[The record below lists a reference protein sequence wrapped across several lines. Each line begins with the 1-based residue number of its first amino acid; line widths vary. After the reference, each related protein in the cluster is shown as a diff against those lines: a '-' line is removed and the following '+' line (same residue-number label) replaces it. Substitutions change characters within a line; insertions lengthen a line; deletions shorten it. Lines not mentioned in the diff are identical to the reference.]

1 MPFHRDD
8 EFWNLPNVVS
18 DALTVPAI
26 MNIPEPCEERK
37 SYDRPTIHMIEILE
51 CFKCYNSIDFSYMNI
66 DVNLVN

>member
-1 MPFHRDD
+1 MPYHRDD
-8 EFWNLPNVVS
+8 EFWNLPNVGS

-26 MNIPEPCEERK
+26 MNIPEPCEDRK
-37 SYDRPTIHMIEILE
+37 SYDRPTIQMIEILE